1 MEQSVINITLI
12 EDPRHNN
19 VQASGI
25 ALWNIPLSMRKIVV
39 PTDFSNNAML
49 AAIYAA
55 GIAAKF
61 GATIYVLH
69 AMDAATDPIL
79 EPVALDTK
87 FLENYTR
94 EEFDRLRFVR
104 NRIIEENPQLK
115 IELRLTKGM
124 AADAILSF
132 SQKEQADLIVMG
144 AHGSGA
150 LKEFFI
156 GSVTSDIIARS
167 KVPVTAVPPEYQFRE
182 PGALL
187 LATKKFEEGKGPLS
201 GLIELAEIFKAPVHV
216 VSFIDEGEGQAG
228 QYLDVTW
235 HLNHYL
241 EFLQRSFPNVTFL
254 IHLLEGNDL
263 QESIDEY
270 CRQQNVDLVAVL
282 SHPRSLID
290 KLCRRNNSRR
300 TVFHSH
306 VPVLVLPGQ

>member
-1 MEQSVINITLI
+1 
-12 EDPRHNN
+12 
-19 VQASGI
+19 
-25 ALWNIPLSMRKIVV
+25 
-39 PTDFSNNAML
+39 ML

-55 GIAAKF
+55 GIAAEF

-87 FLENYTR
+87 
-94 EEFDRLRFVR
+94 
-104 NRIIEENPQLK
+104 
-115 IELRLTKGM
+115 
-124 AADAILSF
+124 
-132 SQKEQADLIVMG
+132 
-144 AHGSGA
+144 
-150 LKEFFI
+150 
-156 GSVTSDIIARS
+156 
-167 KVPVTAVPPEYQFRE
+167 
-182 PGALL
+182 
-187 LATKKFEEGKGPLS
+187 KFEEGKGPLS
-201 GLIELAEIFKAPVHV
+201 GLIELAEIFMAPVHV